1 MNKLQTLM
9 KETVC
14 QAVPQGMFAF
24 ALAPMRNEENVKDL
38 RLVVQGSCQVKKGRA
53 KLVEQCEPIDLQM
66 TINNMAGKLLALA
79 KANNFEVEQEEA
91 DEAKARAERE
101 KTAEAEA
108 AAAKEQ
114 AEADAAKA
122 EAQAAEVDERIPHG
136 CRLPVERLDT
146 LFDEAQSQAESESHA
161 EAAAAEAE
169 AVAAEAEAQAEAE
182 HIAE

>member
-53 KLVEQCEPIDLQM
+53 KLVEQCKPIDLQM

-122 EAQAAEVDERIPHG
+122 EIVTATQEETDELRDQTAAPK
-136 CRLPVERLDT
+136 
-146 LFDEAQSQAESESHA
+146 
-161 EAAAAEAE
+161 
-169 AVAAEAEAQAEAE
+169 VATVTKKRK
-182 HIAE
+182 